1 MDIEISAELKE
12 EMYELLEELY
22 IEDINLIFTDCEETE
37 NKNVES
43 N

>member
-1 MDIEISAELKE
+1 MDIEILAELKE

-22 IEDINLIFTDCEETE
+22 IEYVNLIFTDCEETE
-37 NKNVES
+37 NKNVKS